1 MRRENRLAQVP
12 LGRASHW
19 PEFFVYRRESLTTTW
34 KCRLLVILVVGIIAS
49 LTRGSWIPAI
59 AGSLICTPDIQPS
72 DVILV
77 ENFDPDYL
85 VFESA
90 ATLQQAGLA
99 ARVLVPTAAS
109 RRDPAV
115 VSVVDR
121 GIAEL
126 MARVARVKDPEIIP
140 VRHDAEPIGLN
151 STYDIR
157 AFLTRERVKSVL
169 VVSPAFR
176 SRRSSLVYTKV
187 LTPVGIEVHCLPVF
201 GEHTPQNWTG
211 TWHGLQDVALQFIKL
226 QFYRFDVFGLRGFKL
241 WS

>member
-1 MRRENRLAQVP
+1 MKQENRLAP
-12 LGRASHW
+12 ARRGSGWAG
-19 PEFFVYRRESLTTTW
+19 FFVYRKESLTTTW
-34 KCRLLVILVVGIIAS
+34 KCRLLVILVLGILVAS
-49 LTRGSWIPAI
+49 TRGFWISTI
-59 AGSLICTPDIQPS
+59 AGSLICTPDVQPS
-72 DVILV
+72 DVIVV

-90 ATLQQAGLA
+90 ATLQQAGLS
-99 ARVLVPTAAS
+99 ARVLVPAAAS
-109 RRDPAV
+109 RRNPSV
-115 VSVVDR
+115 VNVVDR

-157 AFLTRERVKSVL
+157 TFLTRERVRSVI

-176 SRRSSLVYTKV
+176 SRRSSLVYTEV
-187 LTPVGIEVHCLPVF
+187 LAPVGIEVHCLPVF
-201 GEHTPQNWTG
+201 GDHTPQNWTR